1 MKKTTIIAAL
11 ITALILSSS
20 LQSMAQEQRRDSDL
34 KKEIFLGEAM
44 LSGQEDIAEGE
55 AQFQYPK
62 GERAARQNDIKLIMP
77 RLAKDIES
85 QLFKKNNKF
94 WPTWNPSKFQILLV
108 SQYYDFAYLLNNQNK
123 DVDKIG
129 TRIEYSARTI
139 NDVKIKVN
147 PFGMTKINGID
158 TYYYNIDIMH
168 QMGMSYEEIYE
179 MHLSTLIHEAVHLLA
194 QKDVKTADQIEIGTA
209 QRGVSYPID
218 IKSRYFRN
226 ETHVNLTA
234 ALRAKNR
241 KEKISFVRKALYF
254 HQAYLNINSE
264 NEGHNEYDYAE
275 GMAVYVHTA
284 AIAQIKNPSFTE
296 KQIQQVTGKNL
307 MNIVEYSGY
316 GNELGN
322 KVLYWGKEY
331 YTIGAMAFAM
341 AVQLG
346 HQDIYNSK
354 TSPLTFL
361 LKKYKIL
368 ETAPSLSVKKDV
380 YAYYMNMEKNIIDR
394 KTEIDRVLNHKD
406 NILIKLELSRHSEG
420 SITILNDNILF
431 NYKGQKASFEIRE
444 QEITFGDHRIKIT
457 EKGLVSLMPELPET
471 GLSAGAVIIPDGDST
486 GGGIELI
493 MGTLIIP
500 VNKNDVTV
508 SDGKISVQTNGLV
521 LFDVKY
527 ERNGKIYTLVKE

>member
-1 MKKTTIIAAL
+1 MKKINIIAAV

-20 LQSMAQEQRRDSDL
+20 LQTMAQEQRRDSDL
-34 KKEIFLGEAM
+34 KKELFFGEAG
-44 LSGQEDIAEGE
+44 LSGLEAMPEGGG
-55 AQFQYPK
+55 QFEYPE
-62 GERAARQNDIKLIMP
+62 GDRAATQNDIKLIMP

-94 WPTWNPSKFQILLV
+94 WPTWDSSKFQILLV

-129 TRIEYSARTI
+129 TRIEYSVRTI
-139 NDVKIKVN
+139 NDINIKVN

-158 TYYYNIDIMH
+158 TYYYNVDIMH
-168 QMGMSYEEIYE
+168 QLEMSYEGVYE
-179 MHLSTLIHEAVHLLA
+179 MHLSTIIHEAVHLLA

-209 QRGVSYPID
+209 QRGVTYPID

-226 ETHVNLTA
+226 ETHVNLNA
-234 ALRAKNR
+234 ALRAKNL
-241 KEKISFVRKALYF
+241 KAKISFVRKALYF
-254 HQAYLNINSE
+254 HQAYLNTNSE
-264 NEGHNEYDYAE
+264 NAGHNDYDYAE

-284 AIAQIKNPSFTE
+284 AIVQIKNPSFTA
-296 KQIQQVTGKNL
+296 KQIQQVTGKRL
-307 MNIVEYSGY
+307 MESVEYAGY
-316 GNELGN
+316 DNELGN

-346 HQDIYNSK
+346 HEDVYNSRI
-354 TSPLTFL
+354 SPLTFL
-361 LKKYKIL
+361 LKKYKVL
-368 ETAPSLSVKKDV
+368 EAVPSPTVKKAV

-406 NILIKLELSRHSEG
+406 NILIKLKLSGHSEG

-431 NYKGQKASFEIRE
+431 DYKGQKASFEIRE

-457 EKGLVSLMPELPET
+457 EKGLVSLMPELPKSS
-471 GLSAGAVIIPDGDST
+471 LAAGGVIIPDGT
-486 GGGIELI
+486 IPEGGMELI
-493 MGTLIIP
+493 IGTLVIP

-508 SDGKISVQTNGLV
+508 SDGKISIQTNGLV

-527 ERNGKIYTLVKE
+527 ERNGRIYTLVKE